1 MCHTCELT
9 NDLVLVPALGK
20 HASIQRQR
28 TIAGMGG
35 CVCVCGVRD
44 KNETSQIS
52 LTSENYLSQGPS
64 ASEYRAFSIQICRS
78 YGYVGLPAARISG
91 SCCILL
97 GSQEKI

>member
-28 TIAGMGG
+28 TTAGMGG
-35 CVCVCGVRD
+35 RAVCGVRD

-52 LTSENYLSQGPS
+52 LTSENRLSQGPS
-64 ASEYRAFSIQICRS
+64 ASEYQASSIQICRF

-91 SCCILL
+91 SGCLLL
-97 GSQEKI
+97 GSKEKI